1 MKTVFMGTPD
11 FAVPSLRVVAENTD
25 LALVVTQPDRP
36 QGRGHRLKP
45 PAVKEEAQKYGLKVI
60 QPEKLK
66 GNQEFLNM
74 LKDVKPD
81 LIVVVAYGKILR
93 KEVLDLPVYGCIN
106 VHASLLPK
114 YRGAAPI
121 NWAIING
128 EKETGIT
135 TMLMDTGLD
144 TGDILLQEPIKI
156 EDEDTAGTL
165 HDKLKELGAKVLYNT
180 LKMIESGKIKRIPQ
194 DSSKSTY
201 APPLDKSTGLINWN
215 KSARDIFNLIR
226 GTNPWPGAFSY
237 YGGRLLKIWKA
248 QVVNCMRNGQ
258 PGEVIMADEKSGL
271 VVCCG
276 EGCISI
282 QEIQEPNSKRMSYM
296 EYLRGH
302 SIKEGKLFGDVS

>member
-11 FAVPSLRVVAENTD
+11 FAVPCLRVVAENTD

-36 QGRGHRLKP
+36 QGRGHKLKP

-66 GNQEFLNM
+66 DNYEFLSM
-74 LKDVKPD
+74 LKDIKPD

-93 KEVLDLPVYGCIN
+93 KEVLDIPVYGCVN

-128 EKETGIT
+128 EKNTGIT

-144 TGDILLQEPIKI
+144 TGDILLQESLDI

-165 HDKLKELGAKVLYNT
+165 HDKLKVLGAKVLYDT
-180 LKMIESGKIKRIPQ
+180 LQMIESGKINRIPQ
-194 DSSKSTY
+194 DNSESTY
-201 APPLDKSTGLINWN
+201 APMLDKNTGLIDWN
-215 KSARDIFNLIR
+215 KSAKDIVNLIR
-226 GTNPWPGAFSY
+226 GTNPWPGAFTY
-237 YGGRLLKIWKA
+237 YEGRVLKIWKA
-248 QVVNCMRNGQ
+248 QVVESHKAGLA
-258 PGEVIMADEKSGL
+258 GEVIMSDEKKGL

-282 QEIQEPNSKRMSYM
+282 QELQEPNSKKMSYM

-302 SIKEGKLFGDVS
+302 RIEEGKLLGDVS

>member
-11 FAVPSLRVVAENTD
+11 FAVPCLRVVAENTD

-36 QGRGHRLKP
+36 QGRGHKLKP

-66 GNQEFLNM
+66 DNYEFLSM
-74 LKDVKPD
+74 LKDIKPD

-93 KEVLDLPVYGCIN
+93 KEVLDIPVYGCVN

-128 EKETGIT
+128 EKKTGIT

-144 TGDILLQEPIKI
+144 TGDILLQESLDI
-156 EDEDTAGTL
+156 EDDDTAGTL
-165 HDKLKELGAKVLYNT
+165 HDKLKVLGAKVLYDT
-180 LKMIESGKIKRIPQ
+180 LQMIESGKINRIPQ
-194 DSSKSTY
+194 DNSESTY
-201 APPLDKSTGLINWN
+201 APVLDKNTGLIDWN
-215 KSARDIFNLIR
+215 KSAKDIVNLIR
-226 GTNPWPGAFSY
+226 GTNPWPGAFTY
-237 YGGRLLKIWKA
+237 YEGRVLKIWKA
-248 QVVNCMRNGQ
+248 QVVEPHKAGLA
-258 PGEVIMADEKSGL
+258 GEVIMSDEKKGL

-282 QEIQEPNSKRMSYM
+282 QELQEPNSKKMSYM

-302 SIKEGKLFGDVS
+302 RIEEGKLLGDVS